1 MPKLDPFQI
10 SSRLHDKL
18 EDLRASKEVAA
29 RDLKALLSDERMAAM
44 QQAWAE
50 QQALRKK
57 KRARTKEE
65 EAALGWKSKREVQIE
80 TVEAELAMHADNALV
95 YLEKEMYAAE
105 VRGARI
111 FLNSYF
117 KAREEGKSAES
128 ARKYADNCLV
138 RAGLN
143 PTNRNRTKQGLTIRD
158 IEVLA
163 MEESLRKQFEAE
175 MDDYER
181 EQLELLRDTERAERT
196 ERTRRTKR

>member
-18 EDLRASKEVAA
+18 EDLLAGKEVAA
-29 RDLKALLSDERMAAM
+29 RDLKVLLSDERIAAM
-44 QQAWAE
+44 EQAWAE
-50 QQALRKK
+50 QKALRKK

-65 EAALGWKSKREVQIE
+65 EAALGWKSKRQIQIDA
-80 TVEAELAMHADNALV
+80 VEAELAMHHENAEA

-105 VRGARI
+105 LRGARI
-111 FLNSYF
+111 FMDAVS
-117 KAREEGKSAES
+117 KGMREGKTLDQAINM
-128 ARKYADNCLV
+128 ANNDLT
-138 RAGLN
+138 RAGLQ
-143 PTNRNRTKQGLTIRD
+143 RTDGYVSRRLSSRD
-158 IEVLA
+158 REILELEQSI
-163 MEESLRKQFEAE
+163 MQKLESE

>member
-18 EDLRASKEVAA
+18 EDLRAGKEVAA

-80 TVEAELAMHADNALV
+80 AAEAELTMHDANVEANIK
-95 YLEKEMYAAE
+95 KEMREAE

-111 FLNSYF
+111 YLDAVF
-117 KAREEGKSAES
+117 KALDEGYTIDGAQIIANNK
-128 ARKYADNCLV
+128 LT
-138 RAGLN
+138 RAGLQ
-143 PTNRNRTKQGLTIRD
+143 RTDRHIRRGLTKRD
-158 IEVLA
+158 REILELEQSI
-163 MEESLRKQFEAE
+163 MQRLESE
-175 MDDYER
+175 MDEFER